1 MMCPKAIS
9 INVAALKMSNVTE
22 AGMSSPYAPNASV
35 RHSSESR
42 IGHYTVVRESAMA
55 TFYTNRLAISRAH
68 KLRRMLCF
76 LQQRYAQQ
84 RTLPAPTAAFEQR
97 ACAPGCRSTV
107 RNPANVWTRDRP

>member
-1 MMCPKAIS
+1 MGGNVGQLAIAWCVKNPNVS
-9 INVAALKMSNVTE
+9 TVILGATKTHQIDDNVAALKMSNVTE

-76 LQQRYAQQ
+76 VQQA
-84 RTLPAPTAAFEQR
+84 
-97 ACAPGCRSTV
+97 
-107 RNPANVWTRDRP
+107 